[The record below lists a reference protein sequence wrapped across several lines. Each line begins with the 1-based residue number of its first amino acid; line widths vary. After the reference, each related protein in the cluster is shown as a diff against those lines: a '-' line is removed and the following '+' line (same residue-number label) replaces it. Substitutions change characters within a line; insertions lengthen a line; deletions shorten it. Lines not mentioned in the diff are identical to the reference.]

1 MAKVNTLMGVID
13 KTAKSQV
20 KLIKTTIDSLK
31 GNLVTSTGMG
41 GLFKSEQV
49 SALKSLKNG
58 SKEWLKASK
67 NLQLKGTYKGKW
79 SFNKSINGYIAAGA
93 IGLSAVQI
101 GKTLYNKGTNYNLKT
116 EAYGKR
122 GQDSAGMLGQ
132 ASLEGLKFK
141 PLKNRKYI

>member
-20 KLIKTTIDSLK
+20 KLIKTTVDSIK

-41 GLFKSEQV
+41 GLFKSQQV
-49 SALKSLKNG
+49 SELKALKNG
-58 SKEWLKASK
+58 SKAWLNKSK
-67 NLQLKGTYKGKW
+67 NLQLNNWTKAGITGAALLTGVK
-79 SFNKSINGYIAAGA
+79 AGA
-93 IGLSAVQI
+93 GV
-101 GKTLYNKGTNYNLKT
+101 LYNKGTNYNLKT